1 MRKGTAYVLDAIWT
15 ASLLLGPVAIA
26 HAAVRIA
33 SDAAAACVAAES
45 TGACGSGSGSGGDE
59 HTILNPDTSTAASAA
74 GVGTCLMSSAAAA
87 ALWPLVW
94 AAAGASSAAG
104 AARCLGLAG
113 VLASE
118 RLFWRASPPARAAMA
133 VMAAEGLRGAALW
146 PPGALSEML
155 GKTRVDALA
164 SLSSDAAAGPGPP
177 GGGGSDDNSERKETA
192 TTSGGGPTYPILLP
206 HMLRV
211 AGDGPCWRGAAWA
224 KLVVALGMQIMRER
238 ANPQAPVAEP
248 GAQRPTARRVQSGA
262 RPHTPAEALAAS
274 LAAFD
279 GRELPGGAVLLCQE
293 APLQVCMLNRRVLSP
308 GPYII
313 LPKWC

>member
-1 MRKGTAYVLDAIWT
+1 MRNGTAYVLDAIWT

-26 HAAVRIA
+26 HAAARIA

-45 TGACGSGSGSGGDE
+45 TGACGSGSGGGDE
-59 HTILNPDTSTAASAA
+59 YTILNPDTSTAASAA
-74 GVGTCLMSSAAAA
+74 GDGTCLMSSAAAA

-146 PPGALSEML
+146 PPGAQSEML
-155 GKTRVDALA
+155 GETLGDALA
-164 SLSSDAAAGPGPP
+164 SLNSDAAAGPGPP
-177 GGGGSDDNSERKETA
+177 SGGSDDSGERKETA
-192 TTSGGGPTYPILLP
+192 TTSGGGPPYPILLP

-238 ANPQAPVAEP
+238 AYPEALVAEP
-248 GAQRPTARRVQSGA
+248 GAQRPPARRVQSGA
-262 RPHTPAEALAAS
+262 RPRTPAEALAAS

-293 APLQVCMLNRRVLSP
+293 APLQVCMLIRRVLSS
-308 GPYII
+308 GPYVI
-313 LPKWC
+313 LSKWC